1 MKNNITT
8 HPVSAWEQA
17 IADRNDIEFIEV
29 RLEKG
34 GVTALKVLY
43 SSEVTGVPLRGVLMD
58 AATTTAA
65 ERHHTISI
73 FNPFTP

>member
-34 GVTALKVLY
+34 GVTGAKGFILV
-43 SSEVTGVPLRGVLMD
+43 RGHRRPASWRPD
-58 AATTTAA
+58 GRCYYNSRRATSYDI
-65 ERHHTISI
+65 E
-73 FNPFTP
+73 F